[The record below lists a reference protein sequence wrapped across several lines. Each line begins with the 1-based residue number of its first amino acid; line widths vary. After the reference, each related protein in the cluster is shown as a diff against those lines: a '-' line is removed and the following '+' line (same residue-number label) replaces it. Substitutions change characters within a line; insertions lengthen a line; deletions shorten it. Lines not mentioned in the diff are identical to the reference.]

1 MNPTSIN
8 ESLFLSSL
16 EKRKLESK
24 DQSAMGKD
32 QFLKL
37 LIAQLQ
43 NQDPTQP
50 MEDKEFISQMANFSS
65 LEQMTNMASSFEKF
79 ASMQEQ
85 TSLIQY
91 NEFVGKEV
99 KWDKLEEIDGEEVA
113 TNGTGVIDVVKFTGG
128 SVEFTLQDGTK
139 LTPGN
144 VSEVIQ
150 AGSRDSLQQ
159 ASMLI
164 GKQIS
169 WMEEDEEKKS
179 KVVSV
184 SKKDGAIWLLTEDEQ
199 KVSVDE
205 LIKIAQ

>member
-8 ESLFLSSL
+8 ESLYLSSL
-16 EKRKLESK
+16 DKKKLEPK
-24 DQSAMGKD
+24 DQAMGKD

-65 LEQMTNMASSFEKF
+65 LEQMTNMANSFEKF
-79 ASMQEQ
+79 ATMQEQ

-99 KWDKLEEIDGEEVA
+99 KWDKMEMIDGEQIA
-113 TNGTGVIDVVKFTGG
+113 TDGKGVVETVKFKGG
-128 SVEFTLQDGTK
+128 SVEFTLEDGTT

-144 VSEVIQ
+144 ISEVNKGELQ
-150 AGSRDSLQQ
+150 DSLQQ
-159 ASMLI
+159 ASMMI
-164 GKQIS
+164 GKKVS
-169 WMEEDEEKKS
+169 WMKDDEELES
-179 KVVSV
+179 TVVSV
-184 SKKDGAIWLLTEDEQ
+184 SRKDGAIWLHTADKQ
-199 KVSVDE
+199 KIKADE
-205 LIKIAQ
+205 LLTITQ

>member
-8 ESLFLSSL
+8 ENLYLSSL
-16 EKRKLESK
+16 EKKKLEPK
-24 DQSAMGKD
+24 DQTMGKD

-43 NQDPTQP
+43 NQDPTKP

-85 TSLIQY
+85 TALIQY
-91 NEFVGKEV
+91 NEFVGKNV
-99 KWDKLEEIDGEEVA
+99 KWDKMESVDGEEVPV
-113 TNGTGVIDVVKFTGG
+113 NGRGQVETVKFKGG
-128 SVEFTLQDGTK
+128 SVEFTLSDGTT

-144 VSEVIQ
+144 ISELNNGEAQ
-150 AGSRDSLQQ
+150 NTLQQ

-164 GKQIS
+164 GKKVS
-169 WMEEDEEKKS
+169 WMEDDKELES
-179 KVVSV
+179 TVVSV
-184 SKKDGAIWLLTEDEQ
+184 TRKDGAIWLHTENEQ
-199 KVSVDE
+199 RVSAEE

>member
-8 ESLFLSSL
+8 ESLYLSSL
-16 EKRKLESK
+16 EKKKLEPK
-24 DQSAMGKD
+24 DQSMGKD

-65 LEQMTNMASSFEKF
+65 LEQMTNMANSFEKF
-79 ASMQEQ
+79 ATMQEQ
-85 TSLIQY
+85 TALIQY

-99 KWDKLEEIDGEEVA
+99 KWDKMETVDGEQVA
-113 TNGTGVIDVVKFTGG
+113 TDGKGIVETVKFKGG
-128 SVEFTLQDGTK
+128 SVEFTLEDGTT

-144 VSEVIQ
+144 ISEVNKGELQ
-150 AGSRDSLQQ
+150 DSLQQ
-159 ASMLI
+159 ASMMI
-164 GKQIS
+164 GKKVS
-169 WMEEDEEKKS
+169 WMKNEKEIES
-179 KVVSV
+179 TVVSV
-184 SKKDGAIWLLTEDEQ
+184 SRKDGAIWLHTADQ
-199 KVSVDE
+199 QRITADD

>member
-8 ESLFLSSL
+8 ESLYLSSL
-16 EKRKLESK
+16 EKKKLEPK
-24 DQSAMGKD
+24 DQSMGKD

-65 LEQMTNMASSFEKF
+65 LEQMTNMANSFEKF
-79 ASMQEQ
+79 ATMQEQ
-85 TSLIQY
+85 TALIQY

-99 KWDKLEEIDGEEVA
+99 KWDKMETVDGEQVA
-113 TNGTGVIDVVKFTGG
+113 TDGKGIVETVKFKGG
-128 SVEFTLQDGTK
+128 SVEFTLEDGTT

-144 VSEVIQ
+144 ISEVNKGELQ
-150 AGSRDSLQQ
+150 DSLQQ
-159 ASMLI
+159 ASMMI
-164 GKQIS
+164 GKKVS
-169 WMEEDEEKKS
+169 WMKDEKEIES
-179 KVVSV
+179 TVVSV
-184 SKKDGAIWLLTEDEQ
+184 SRKDGAIWLHTANQQRITAD
-199 KVSVDE
+199 D

>member
-8 ESLFLSSL
+8 ESLYLSSL
-16 EKRKLESK
+16 ENKKLEPK
-24 DQSAMGKD
+24 DQSMGKD

-65 LEQMTNMASSFEKF
+65 LEQMTNMANSFEKF
-79 ASMQEQ
+79 ATMQEQ
-85 TSLIQY
+85 TALIQY

-99 KWDKLEEIDGEEVA
+99 KWDKMESVDGEQVA
-113 TNGTGVIDVVKFTGG
+113 INGKGIVETVKFKGG
-128 SVEFTLQDGTK
+128 SVEFTLEDGTS

-144 VSEVIQ
+144 ISEVNKGELQ
-150 AGSRDSLQQ
+150 DSLQQ
-159 ASMLI
+159 ASMII
-164 GKQIS
+164 GKKVS
-169 WMEEDEEKKS
+169 WMKDDKEIES
-179 KVVSV
+179 TVVSV
-184 SKKDGAIWLLTEDEQ
+184 SRKDGAIWLHTSDQ
-199 KVSVDE
+199 QRIAADE

>member
-8 ESLFLSSL
+8 ESLYLSSL
-16 EKRKLESK
+16 DKKKLEPK
-24 DQSAMGKD
+24 DQAMGKD

-79 ASMQEQ
+79 ATMQEQ

-99 KWDKLEEIDGEEVA
+99 KWDKMEMLDGEQVA
-113 TNGTGVIDVVKFTGG
+113 TDGKGIVETVKFKGG
-128 SVEFTLQDGTK
+128 SVEFTLEDGTT

-144 VSEVIQ
+144 ISEVNKGELQ
-150 AGSRDSLQQ
+150 DSLQQ
-159 ASMLI
+159 ASMMI
-164 GKQIS
+164 GK
-169 WMEEDEEKKS
+169 
-179 KVVSV
+179 KVSFMKDDKEIESTIVSV
-184 SKKDGAIWLLTEDEQ
+184 SRKEGAIWLHTADEQ
-199 KVSVDE
+199 RIKADE

>member
-1 MNPTSIN
+1 MNPSSIN

-43 NQDPTQP
+43 NQDPTKP

-65 LEQMTNMASSFEKF
+65 LEQMTNMANSFEKF

-99 KWDKLEEIDGEEVA
+99 KWDKLENVDGKEVA
-113 TNGTGVIDVVKFTGG
+113 INGKGIIDVVKFTGG
-128 SVEFTLQDGTK
+128 SVEFTLLDGTK
-139 LTPGN
+139 LNPGN
-144 VSEVIQ
+144 VSEVLQ
-150 AGSRDSLQQ
+150 SGNRDSLQQ

-164 GKQIS
+164 GKQIT
-169 WMEEDEEKKS
+169 WMDNDVEKES

-199 KVSVDE
+199 KISVDE